1 MRRTWWIL
9 GVCSVLMVSCIK
21 TCVGAGELGS
31 KERPLVIALE
41 GWSDPNA
48 SVAHFDKI
56 QRCLDKAAGYR
67 TAFEI
72 YADGSSV
79 VRSLNEGEA
88 YLGLMESASFV
99 SEGMNSGI
107 VPLFLAGRQQRYEKR
122 SVIIGKARPAHA
134 DFERMAWK
142 LGRAGWPQTLKPA
155 REGMIAYHS
164 QSSTEGFL
172 VPRQMLLEAGV
183 LPRGA
188 IFTTD
193 WAATEELVRSGN
205 ADAGVLS
212 DEYLIQKWQAKEAT
226 PGLLHDGLV
235 VLAVSPPIP
244 KKLVVAQEGVSI
256 KVAKAIK
263 AGLESCS
270 RGEAAEAVEK
280 TFGGQQFEAANL
292 ADFEFLRDVVDFQRV
307 FVRVLPAQSAR

>member
-1 MRRTWWIL
+1 MRRLRWII
-9 GVCSVLMVSCIK
+9 GSSVLLLVSCMK
-21 TCVGAGELGS
+21 TCIGTGELGS

-48 SVAHFDKI
+48 SVAHFSKI
-56 QRCLDKAAGYR
+56 QRCLDKTAGYR

-79 VRSLNEGEA
+79 VRSLIEGDA

-99 SEGMNSGI
+99 SEGMNAGI

-122 SVIIGKARPAHA
+122 SVIIGKDASGHS
-134 DFERMAWK
+134 DLERMAWQQ
-142 LGRAGWPQTLKPA
+142 GRSGWPQTLKQA
-155 REGMIAYHS
+155 AGGIIAYHS

-172 VPRQMLLEAGV
+172 VPRQMLLEADI

-193 WAATEELVRSGN
+193 WYATEELVRSGN
-205 ADAGVLS
+205 ADVGVLS
-212 DEYLIQKWQAKEAT
+212 DEYLVQKWHEKQIV
-226 PGLLHDGLV
+226 PGLVHDGLV

-244 KKLVVAQEGVSI
+244 KKLVVAQEGSSL
-256 KVAKAIK
+256 KVVMAIK
-263 AGLESCS
+263 AGLELCS
-270 RGEAAEAVEK
+270 QGEAAEAIER

-292 ADFEFLRDVVDFQRV
+292 ADFEFLRDVVEFQRV
-307 FVRVLPAQSAR
+307 FVRVLPANSAH